1 MKSELESLTKS
12 LGVFEKLE
20 EEGLDSFEELIPRS
34 ASELQNVLHIDQASI
49 ESILNVASAEAYD
62 WRLREKAGREL
73 IDIQSNTTLTTGDDT
88 MDKLLG
94 GGIPLGTITEIVGES
109 SSGKTQLGLQLCLS
123 VQKPALEGGLEGSAI
138 YIHSEGPF
146 PSSRLNQLV
155 DKYVSKYGNK
165 VDVDNLRNNIHTM
178 RVSDGESQYR
188 VLAYQLP
195 AFLDLQQKSQKK
207 IRLVVIDSISA
218 IYRSDSTYKQ
228 RFDKMAEICEIG
240 MRLKRIASQ
249 YNLAVV
255 AINQVTD
262 VPDTSLKGNAFISH
276 MEEWLDFNLINQQ
289 ENGPLGL
296 FIHSLLKKPT
306 LGLSW
311 QNSVNMRIRLARS
324 QMMEHV
330 VTRRVLFIEFSPKA
344 KRSGCEVVID
354 DTGIH
359 AI

>member
-1 MKSELESLTKS
+1 MKSELESLTKY

-34 ASELQNVLHIDQASI
+34 ASELQHVLHIDQASI
-49 ESILNVASAEAYD
+49 ESILDTASAEAYD

-155 DKYVSKYGNK
+155 DKYVSKY
-165 VDVDNLRNNIHTM
+165 
-178 RVSDGESQYR
+178 DGESQYR

-218 IYRSDSTYKQ
+218 IYRSDNTYKQ
-228 RFDKMAEICEIG
+228 RFDKMSEICEIG

-255 AINQVTD
+255 TINQVTD
-262 VPDTSLKGNAFISH
+262 VPDTSLKGSAFISH
-276 MEEWLDFNLINQQ
+276 MEEWLDFSLINQQ
-289 ENGPLGL
+289 ENGRLGL
-296 FIHSLLKKPT
+296 FIHSLLKKPI

-311 QNSVNMRIRLARS
+311 QNSVNTRIRLARS